1 MFKFLFGGGENR
13 VAIGRKIADLEARL
27 SPVNGGTGRGEIEF
41 SSWRDGSK
49 QLEIELRGVTGA
61 ATADVYING
70 ERVKTVTLDNGRID
84 DFLDTRKGDAVPDL
98 SVGASVEVH
107 QNGGPVLGGVM
118 APD

>member
-13 VAIGRKIADLEARL
+13 VAIGRKISDLEARL
-27 SPVNGGTGRGEIEF
+27 APVNGGSGRGEIEF

-49 QLEIELRGVTGA
+49 QLEIELRGVSG

-84 DFLDTRKGDAVPDL
+84 DFMDTRKGDAVPDL
-98 SVGASVEVH
+98 VVGASVEVR
-107 QNGGPVLGGVM
+107 QNGSPVLGGVLE
-118 APD
+118 PD